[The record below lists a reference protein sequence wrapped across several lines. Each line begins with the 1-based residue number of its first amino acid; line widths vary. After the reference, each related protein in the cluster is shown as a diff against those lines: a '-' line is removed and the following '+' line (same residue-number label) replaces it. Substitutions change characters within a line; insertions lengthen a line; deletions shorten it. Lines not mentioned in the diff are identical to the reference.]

1 MRGTVHLATAR
12 DYLAL
17 RPITQGVLARYFGAS
32 VFARN
37 VAGVDMDELTAAAR
51 ALLEEQPR
59 TRAELGRLLGMRWPD
74 RNAESLAFAITYL
87 VPLVQVPPRG
97 VWGAGGTAKLTTA
110 ESWLGKPP
118 SSRASPDRMG
128 MRYLGALGPAN
139 AQDGALWARIP
150 GGRAVVERLGPRPD
164 PVKGQGGPG

>member
-1 MRGTVHLATAR
+1 
-12 DYLAL
+12 
-17 RPITQGVLARYFGAS
+17 
-32 VFARN
+32 
-37 VAGVDMDELTAAAR
+37 MDELTAAAR

-118 SSRASPDRMG
+118 SSRGSPDRMG
-128 MRYLGALGPAN
+128 MSYPCAFGPAS
-139 AQDGALWARIP
+139 APDAALLA
-150 GGRAVVERLGPRPD
+150 
-164 PVKGQGGPG
+164 